1 MYGDENIK
9 VVYNNKRSYRKH
21 SYDIKDNH
29 NLLAAD
35 IIFLAET
42 RFTLY
47 DKTENYPI
55 ENFHAY
61 QMDQQCASKPYHGL
75 IMYIHNNIQLL
86 NITMF
91 PGKDIEAIQ
100 VVIKKFSKVFT
111 IIGLYS
117 SPHTTVEQIHT
128 FVDNMLSNANDQ
140 PIIMIGDFNI
150 DLSVKRN
157 TSFCKFM
164 KSKYNLDQ
172 YMKQYTTKY
181 QTTIDLLFSNY
192 PHLNVSSV
200 YSYWS
205 DHYLIYGII
214 GTVS

>member
-1 MYGDENIK
+1 M
-9 VVYNNKRSYRKH
+9 
-21 SYDIKDNH
+21 
-29 NLLAAD
+29 
-35 IIFLAET
+35 
-42 RFTLY
+42 
-47 DKTENYPI
+47 
-55 ENFHAY
+55 
-61 QMDQQCASKPYHGL
+61 
-75 IMYIHNNIQLL
+75 
-86 NITMF
+86 
-91 PGKDIEAIQ
+91 
-100 VVIKKFSKVFT
+100 FT

-117 SPHTTVEQIHT
+117 NPHTTVEQIHT

-150 DLSVKRN
+150 DLSVKKN

-192 PHLNVSSV
+192 PHLNLSSV

-214 GTVS
+214 ENVS